1 MLEKHAEKFKQLVDK
16 NGIKEL
22 ARWECEA
29 GITSEKELFEV
40 FNYLEKTGWSK
51 IKEVKKMDEAILNPP
66 KEVIKEKPK
75 HVTFN
80 VALNRRISNAFDLSE
95 IRKLGIKHMTPEEA
109 LALVEKREYERRVG
123 R

>member
-22 ARWECEA
+22 ARWEFEA

-40 FNYLEKTGWSK
+40 FNYLERTGWNK
-51 IKEVKKMDEAILNPP
+51 IKEVRKMDEEIVNPP
-66 KEVIKEKPK
+66 KETVTEKPK
-75 HVTFN
+75 RITFN
-80 VALNRRISNAFDLSE
+80 TALNRRISNAFDLSE

-123 R
+123 K

>member
-40 FNYLEKTGWSK
+40 FNYLERTGWNK
-51 IKEVKKMDEAILNPP
+51 IKEVRKMDEEIVNPP
-66 KEVIKEKPK
+66 KETVTEKPK
-75 HVTFN
+75 RIIFN
-80 VALNRRISNAFDLSE
+80 TALNRRISNAFDLSE

-109 LALVEKREYERRVG
+109 LALIEKREYERRNG
-123 R
+123 K

>member
-40 FNYLEKTGWSK
+40 FNYLERTGWSK

-66 KEVIKEKPK
+66 KETVTEKPK
-75 HVTFN
+75 RITFS

-109 LALVEKREYERRVG
+109 LALVEKREYERRIG
-123 R
+123 K

>member
-40 FNYLEKTGWSK
+40 FNYLERTGWSK
-51 IKEVKKMDEAILNPP
+51 IKEVRKMDEAILNPP
-66 KEVIKEKPK
+66 KETVTKKPK
-75 HVTFN
+75 RITFS

-109 LALVEKREYERRVG
+109 LALVEKREYERRIG
-123 R
+123 K